1 MVHRFQLSFTQ
12 INCTG
17 CNTSRVRGVAC
28 PDCGRRPEPWEVNDR
43 LVARSAAIAASIQI
57 LDQPEVHSA
66 REPFSLDDL
75 QQLIERL
82 EEWIP
87 AFFRAVGAVGAEK
100 LEAAEKIQSATQA
113 ISSERALLAATPRL
127 RPWMPIVEYAETCVS
142 HLVQMVR
149 SYLQTLGATTPL
161 EAQRKA
167 GEAQGHLDTAA
178 LEMATLGRFID
189 ILDRLVVA
197 ERAEEKMM
205 VLVQQA
211 QRDLD
216 VSDIT
221 ALSLAADQSLARIIR
236 ASVIPSTG
244 LGLQFVLQDISAH
257 FYGDQRRFRD
267 LVSESY
273 TLLSGNPTLLSAIA
287 SSPDFLPDLREG
299 LLELND
305 ASTQVMHAVNSQSIP
320 RQVGRAI
327 VDVAA
332 SLVEGP
338 GQLVAA
344 ALLAGT
350 GRKTRPYDKLRQD
363 NATELLRAARN
374 HPDLE
379 PLVRG
384 FSLELRTAQA
394 HRMVRYA
401 DDGITLETKGGS
413 GKLTW
418 HELGDQVFTAYESA
432 MGCLVG
438 LQVALAES
446 GISTYGSDFYKSF
459 GISAA
464 SMAEIGLT
472 AEGCDITSFSERLDS
487 WTVEL
492 TPPRDVKL
500 FQLAGGIS
508 SLIPDEVLTLT
519 FVVKGDSRDH
529 VFTGPVEPFR
539 AFSLGDVD
547 GDSYG
552 MATIRA
558 LHFWKY
564 DGARCLTSE
573 LMRRWTAY
581 QVHLVRLDSACNPIP
596 RIRALRA
603 LALEIDDRELAE
615 VLTVT
620 MRSLRLGEDADA
632 GTTALEQRLS
642 SWGAASVKFDFP

>member
-1 MVHRFQLSFTQ
+1 M
-12 INCTG
+12 
-17 CNTSRVRGVAC
+17 
-28 PDCGRRPEPWEVNDR
+28 
-43 LVARSAAIAASIQI
+43 
-57 LDQPEVHSA
+57 DQPEVHSA

-75 QQLIERL
+75 QRLIERL
-82 EEWIP
+82 EIWLP
-87 AFFRAVGAVGAEK
+87 VLFQALRAVGSEE

-113 ISSERALLAATPRL
+113 ISSECALLAATPRL
-127 RPWMPIVEYAETCVS
+127 RPWMPIIEYAETCVS

-149 SYLQTLGATTPL
+149 SYLQSLGATTPL

-167 GEAQGHLDTAA
+167 EEAQGYLNTAA
-178 LEMATLGRFID
+178 LEMAALTRFID
-189 ILDRLVVA
+189 ILDRLVAA

-205 VLVQQA
+205 VLIQQA
-211 QRDLD
+211 QRDLN

-221 ALSLAADQSLARIIR
+221 ALSLIADQSLAHVIQ
-236 ASVIPSTG
+236 ASKLPNTG
-244 LGLQFVLQDISAH
+244 LGLQFALQDIAAR
-257 FYGDQRRFRD
+257 FYGDQHRFRD
-267 LVSESY
+267 LVSKSY
-273 TLLSGNPTLLSAIA
+273 TLLSGNPALLSAVA
-287 SSPDFLPDLREG
+287 SSPDFLPDLQEG

-305 ASTQVMHAVNSQSIP
+305 AATQVMHAINGQSLT

-363 NATELLRAARN
+363 NATDLLRSARN

-384 FSLELRTAQA
+384 FSQDLRTAQA

-438 LQVALAES
+438 MQVALAES
-446 GISTYGSDFYKSF
+446 GISTYGPEFYKSF

-464 SMAEIGLT
+464 GMAEIGLV
-472 AEGCDITSFSERLDS
+472 AEGCDITSFIERPDS

-492 TPPRDVKL
+492 TPPPDAKL
-500 FQLAGGIS
+500 FQLAGGIA

-519 FVVKGDSRDH
+519 LIANGDSRNR
-529 VFTGPVEPFR
+529 VFDGPVEPLR

-547 GDSYG
+547 DDSYG
-552 MATIRA
+552 MATVRA
-558 LHFWKY
+558 LHLWKY
-564 DGARCLTSE
+564 DGVRCLTSE

-581 QVHLVRLDSACNPIP
+581 QVHLARLDSTCNPIP

-603 LALEIDDRELAE
+603 LALEINDRELAE
-615 VLTVT
+615 VLTAA
-620 MRSLRLGEDADA
+620 MRSSRLGGDADA
-632 GTTALEQRLS
+632 RTTTLEERLS